1 MTPDTLHLLATMLRH
16 SRGIAT
22 SVEKWVRKQ
31 PPSPTCRE
39 LLQLL
44 AEGRGVLTS
53 FESQLTQFDIRLD
66 ADEDETGAE
75 VEQPTRADA
84 GRLSSPH
91 HLTQVK

>member
-1 MTPDTLHLLATMLRH
+1 MTPDTLHLLATMVRH
-16 SRGIAT
+16 ARGIAT

-39 LLQLL
+39 LLQLV
-44 AEGRGVLTS
+44 AEGRGVLTT
-53 FESQLTQFDIRLD
+53 FESQLTQFDIRL
-66 ADEDETGAE
+66 DEDETGAE
-75 VEQPTRADA
+75 VEQPTRAAA